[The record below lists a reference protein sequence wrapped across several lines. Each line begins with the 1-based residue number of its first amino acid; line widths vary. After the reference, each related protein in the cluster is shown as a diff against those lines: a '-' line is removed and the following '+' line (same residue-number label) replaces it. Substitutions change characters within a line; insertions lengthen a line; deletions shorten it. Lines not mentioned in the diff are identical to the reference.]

1 MWSPVFGVSVQLP
14 FPEGGPL
21 KLALCDL
28 ISLARADW
36 PRQTPDSCEPI
47 RSSSPGLVF
56 VTHRPVWWAGDL
68 EGL

>member
-1 MWSPVFGVSVQLP
+1 MWSSVFGVSVQLP

-28 ISLARADW
+28 TSLARADW
-36 PRQTPDSCEPI
+36 TRQTPDSCEPI
-47 RSSSPGLVF
+47 RSSSPGLGCVA
-56 VTHRPVWWAGDL
+56 HPPVWWAGDR